1 MASSGDPRSSSVT
14 AVDDSLEA
22 AMVEALLQ
30 VRAQQFPTAAAHVSP
45 AEPKPEPEP
54 ELEREPEPEP
64 ELEREP
70 EPEPELELEPEPEQ
84 QREQFAAQELGP
96 AGALQSALK
105 DEVEPAEGFLV
116 PELTCAPEF
125 PFDVTFSEHGQLGL
139 SLVRARTGWTVVSRA
154 IPGTQAAR

>member
-64 ELEREP
+64 ELE
-70 EPEPELELEPEPEQ
+70 LEPEPEQ
-84 QREQFAAQELGP
+84 QRVQFAAQELGP

-154 IPGTQAAR
+154 IPGTQAAQ